1 MTVKVPPYE
10 QVWLSSQGDEF
21 DYFEGAPTYRKR
33 SRQALQWLD
42 CPALIRI
49 RGMQTA
55 FVAMRVPFIE
65 TLESH
70 CETWQN
76 LIIAPRHGMHEV
88 MELIAE
94 LTVRTDAPQLCVLH
108 GGRNNISS
116 CPWSDRVLDETVT
129 RLLKD
134 DFTSFYQR
142 EEWFRRNRLPFR
154 RGYLL
159 HGAPGNGKTSV
170 IRAMMWSQRL
180 DAYTLRLFQPTT
192 DDSDLEKLFATAH
205 ANRPCMVVLEDLD
218 RAFPKSEESR
228 CRVSLQALLNTL
240 DGLVSTDAIVTVA
253 TANHPARLD
262 PAVLQRPGR
271 FDRVVLF
278 DNPDAALRV
287 RYFQTLNPKLQAE
300 SLREV
305 IRESTGQ
312 SFAELREAYIVA
324 GQLSFERGEDITAAD
339 LLAGVRA
346 LRSTSAV
353 ARRPSDEAGFRPETS
368 ACDETRQFMERE
380 E

>member
-1 MTVKVPPYE
+1 MSKSTNITVAAAQHSFQQALSQHRPWIEAKLRVPWCQTVCLATDLPFSQVATRRVLGCRFQDDAARQISNKLLPRIMTVKVPPYE

-108 GGRNNISS
+108 GGRSNISS
-116 CPWSDRVLDETVT
+116 CPWSDLVLDETVT

-192 DDSDLEKLFATAH
+192 DDSDLERLFATAH

-262 PAVLQRPGR
+262 PAVLQRP
-271 FDRVVLF
+271 
-278 DNPDAALRV
+278 AA
-287 RYFQTLNPKLQAE
+287 
-300 SLREV
+300 
-305 IRESTGQ
+305 STGW
-312 SFAELREAYIVA
+312 SCSTTRMLRY
-324 GQLSFERGEDITAAD
+324 
-339 LLAGVRA
+339 
-346 LRSTSAV
+346 
-353 ARRPSDEAGFRPETS
+353 GFDTFKR
-368 ACDETRQFMERE
+368 
-380 E
+380 